1 MHLVKAAR
9 SCVLFGVWVEKR
21 GTSGSHSLSEWSVFL
36 CFHSEMWKL
45 LHRGIIVF
53 SEEKTPLSWFK
64 GRSNEMS
71 YVLDQVC
78 VSMIWTLF
86 LVCDTMVAFFFI
98 VWHFYMGKIQS
109 AKQGNLRL
117 TFCFSGVDE
126 FYSSLPYRMSVL
138 IKKKKSF
145 NSLVFNILIYPYN
158 ANQRP

>member
-86 LVCDTMVAFFFI
+86 LVCDTMVAFFF
-98 VWHFYMGKIQS
+98 YCMTLLYGKNTKCKAGKFALNFLFFRSRWVLFKPALQDV
-109 AKQGNLRL
+109 
-117 TFCFSGVDE
+117 CFD
-126 FYSSLPYRMSVL
+126 
-138 IKKKKSF
+138 KKKKSH
-145 NSLVFNILIYPYN
+145 LIH
-158 ANQRP
+158 